1 MQDLEKKLEMID
13 KTVHQR
19 KNIENI
25 CLRNYTF
32 LLVNTS
38 YNAPPNTWPFVAI
51 VLAYLMFFFSWW
63 IIHL

>member
-13 KTVHQR
+13 KNVHQR

-25 CLRNYTF
+25 CLRNYTS

-38 YNAPPNTWPFVAI
+38 YNAPPNT
-51 VLAYLMFFFSWW
+51 
-63 IIHL
+63 